1 MASEPPIFLIAED
14 LTPPMSIKAL
24 RQFSIAVL
32 NDQGLQTSLP
42 HWVEGLTM
50 ETSAHSDLDA
60 NLKEGFSQVRV
71 TMPKASLVDQA
82 VGPKAPEDP
91 LALRAGRSAP
101 LPAAVALLAQIAM
114 GAAVRSEA
122 AVAGVA
128 REASPAAIRPEV
140 SPVVIPL
147 EVLQGAA
154 MGVAEAVDRAWL
166 IKSTQKRIIRSSFFI
181 LSLTGIAEPCKFI

>member
-1 MASEPPIFLIAED
+1 
-14 LTPPMSIKAL
+14 
-24 RQFSIAVL
+24 
-32 NDQGLQTSLP
+32 
-42 HWVEGLTM
+42 M
-50 ETSAHSDLDA
+50 ETSVHSDPDA